1 MPSLD
6 TKENDGLFDEPN
18 GKSLFKEISN
28 AKTAIDEHYYRID
41 VIERNLAQKEMTFEE
56 RDKLE
61 LELRAIRDVLTKT
74 EEELKA
80 LHGHN
85 RQTTQV
91 AAMIMLLSLFIYCIY
106 CLIVNKN

>member
-18 GKSLFKEISN
+18 GKSLFKEVINRIQPFDLSDSINFLCVLQISN

-56 RDKLE
+56 R
-61 LELRAIRDVLTKT
+61 
-74 EEELKA
+74 
-80 LHGHN
+80 
-85 RQTTQV
+85 
-91 AAMIMLLSLFIYCIY
+91 
-106 CLIVNKN
+106 